1 MMKQISLFFVLL
13 SSFYTYAEK
22 PKITLIFVID
32 QFPYRYT
39 LQLKKYL
46 RAGFR
51 QFLREGV
58 VFTNAHHVQGMPAT
72 CPGHTALN
80 TGAYADIHGVVG
92 NTWYIQD
99 KKVACDADVHGKSPV
114 INPRGGFYEES
125 KSPDAILVD
134 GISDQFALAG
144 TPEEPHATYSIGI
157 KSRAVIATSNKC
169 GTPFWIDTR
178 TGMFTTS
185 IAYVKQ
191 LPQWLVTFNEQHPVP
206 ATIAWEQKYQE
217 TDAYPYGTQSYA
229 YSGPAKP
236 LVGTTITLPITSD
249 PESYEAMLA
258 TPYANQ
264 RVLDCC
270 SACIDNFFKE
280 HPHGNLLIWACLG
293 SLDKIGH
300 VYGPMSKEAWD
311 MIYWLD
317 YQIQASIAYAEKI
330 VGGGAVLSILTSDH
344 GAPPLPEEMHARG
357 FSNSVRLDAMQ
368 LMNEVNSCIEKDFGI
383 HNAVRDLKNNSFYL
397 NSQIHAMPRS
407 IQRKIYKRIQKQL
420 HLSPYIAHAWLPEEL
435 ATEHGPITTIPYRFH
450 RQYFKGRSGDIIIET
465 RPYVHLTTRK
475 FGLGHLAPYTYN
487 THVPLMFLWPNQL
500 APVAIDQQV
509 TMTQLA
515 PTLSAILGVAQPA
528 GAEDGILPVVV
539 PQQMTTASE

>member
-1 MMKQISLFFVLL
+1 MIKQLFYFIVLFSTIQL
-13 SSFYTYAEK
+13 FAIK

-39 LQLKKYL
+39 LELDNYL
-46 RAGFR
+46 RAGIR
-51 QFLREGV
+51 QFLDKGV
-58 VFTNAHHVQGMPAT
+58 VFKNAHHIQGEPAT

-80 TGAYADIHGVVG
+80 TGAYADTHGVVG
-92 NTWYIQD
+92 NTWYLND
-99 KKVACDADVHGKSPV
+99 KKVACDDDVHGKAPV
-114 INPRGGFYEES
+114 INPSGGFYEES
-125 KSPDAILVD
+125 KSPQAILVD
-134 GISDQFALAG
+134 GISDQFVLAG

-157 KSRAVIATSNKC
+157 KSRAVIATANKC
-169 GTPFWIDTR
+169 GTPFWIDIR

-185 IAYVKQ
+185 TAYTKE

-206 ATIAWEQKYQE
+206 AVLEWHQKYQE
-217 TDAYPYGTQSYA
+217 PDAYPYGTQSYA

-236 LVGTTITLPITSD
+236 LVNSTIAVPITSD
-249 PESYEAMLA
+249 PEPYEIVLA

-270 SACIDNFFKE
+270 SACIDTFFKE
-280 HPHGNLLIWACLG
+280 HPTGNLLLWACLG

-300 VYGPMSKEAWD
+300 VYGPLSKEAWD

-317 YQIQASIAYAEKI
+317 TQIQQCIAHAETV
-330 VGGGAVLSILTSDH
+330 VGAGMVLSILTSDH
-344 GAPPLPEEMHARG
+344 GAPPLPEEIRARG
-357 FSNSVRLDAMQ
+357 FPNSVRLDAKQ
-368 LMNEVNSCIEKDFGI
+368 LMQEVNSCVEKEFGI
-383 HNAVRDLKNNSFYL
+383 QNAVRDFKNNSFYV
-397 NSQIHAMPRS
+397 NPQIHALPRS
-407 IQRKIYKRIQKQL
+407 VQRKIYKRIQKQL

-435 ATEHGPITTIPYRFH
+435 AKQLGPITTIPYRLH
-450 RQYFKGRSGDIIIET
+450 RQYFKGRSGDIILET

-487 THVPLMFLWPNQL
+487 THVPLIFLWPQQL
-500 APVAIDQQV
+500 APTAIDQKV

-528 GAEDGILPVVV
+528 AAEDGILPAVV
-539 PQQMTTASE
+539 PQ